1 MIAEIGIPVLL
12 LLICYVIYQ
21 FIKPYPIREKKIFLN
36 YTETG
41 SKGIPG
47 MRTQKSKKRKKY
59 IR

>member
-12 LLICYVIYQ
+12 LLIGYVIYQ

-41 SKGIPG
+41 SKIPG
-47 MRTQKSKKRKKY
+47 MRTPKSKKRKNY